1 MFSDEYH
8 RKRSRS
14 KNIDIKQPR
23 DYNKMEIIREKNR
36 LKFKKKTMQDA
47 LQKNKFRQNKNTDY

>member
-14 KNIDIKQPR
+14 KNTDNKQQR
-23 DYNKMEIIREKNR
+23 DYNKMEIIREKSR
-36 LKFKKKTMQDA
+36 LRFKKKTMQDA
-47 LQKNKFRQNKNTDY
+47 L

>member
-47 LQKNKFRQNKNTDY
+47 L